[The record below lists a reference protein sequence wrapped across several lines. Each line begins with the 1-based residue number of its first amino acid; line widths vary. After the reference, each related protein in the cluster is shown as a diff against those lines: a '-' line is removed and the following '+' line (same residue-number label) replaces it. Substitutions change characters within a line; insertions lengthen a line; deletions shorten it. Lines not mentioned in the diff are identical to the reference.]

1 MKKKFSSDQ
10 PNNMRDLINVLL
22 KGINFFEGTD
32 KSPLP
37 NDEVKR
43 DTLKIFRIWFAI
55 YEIVIF
61 FIQKS

>member
-43 DTLKIFRIWFAI
+43 DTLKIFRI
-55 YEIVIF
+55 
-61 FIQKS
+61 